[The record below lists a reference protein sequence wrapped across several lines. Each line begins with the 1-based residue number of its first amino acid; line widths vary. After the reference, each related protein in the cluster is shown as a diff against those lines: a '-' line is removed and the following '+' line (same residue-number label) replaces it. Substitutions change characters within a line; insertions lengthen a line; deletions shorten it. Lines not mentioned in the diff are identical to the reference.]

1 MEKLFEDIKVTYDVW
16 LYDDNNSLDEYVDT
30 PEDDLYPEPFGVKLR
45 QSRRYMLTNG
55 FFKNKTISNNEEAF
69 KGNYGNPF
77 AKVSMSRRIAS
88 VTKNEDKVSI
98 KIFRYS
104 RGRNVGKKYFRVRT
118 NLEYIS
124 YNIKTNALY
133 YGKIINYHLKRKAIK
148 KCNRVLLTSDWLES
162 INCYI
167 NGSLGHSDSQS
178 NMLESFVNGIPGTEK
193 YSGEPK
199 MRFYKYFLEKS
210 GAKLPNNWDAFIC
223 VYPQPTKKLLKKV
236 NYKFIDS
243 YMDLHKLKGDKIK
256 RCLHLVKVI
265 NLEYLHFAYQVFGE
279 KYILSKPD
287 EDIVKILQFSNYY
300 GGTYYNLNDYTKAEK
315 NNAYE
320 IFKLI
325 LDEKIDLST
334 FTDHIRFKLR
344 LSDINPVKWK
354 SKTLDD
360 FNDEHYEWSEKVA
373 DLSKCRYDRFY
384 GNDFKGWVE
393 QNIAVNEI
401 DYYPVLLTN
410 SSEYNF
416 ESMTQNNC
424 VRTYI
429 NKPSA
434 MIISLREGSNTGK
447 NKLTIEYNL
456 VCTDWE
462 TKEITLKRVQTKR
475 KSNMIPEPEWDE
487 PLRILD
493 LRIKELC
500 KQKLFT
506 LPKIQVT
513 FKNMSKIESGLN
525 IGDDGFIQWDNRAVQ
540 AGHSLNFYEFDDL
553 P

>member
-1 MEKLFEDIKVTYDVW
+1 
-16 LYDDNNSLDEYVDT
+16 LD
-30 PEDDLYPEPFGVKLR
+30 
-45 QSRRYMLTNG
+45 
-55 FFKNKTISNNEEAF
+55 
-69 KGNYGNPF
+69 
-77 AKVSMSRRIAS
+77 
-88 VTKNEDKVSI
+88 
-98 KIFRYS
+98 
-104 RGRNVGKKYFRVRT
+104 
-118 NLEYIS
+118 
-124 YNIKTNALY
+124 
-133 YGKIINYHLKRKAIK
+133 
-148 KCNRVLLTSDWLES
+148 
-162 INCYI
+162 
-167 NGSLGHSDSQS
+167 
-178 NMLESFVNGIPGTEK
+178 
-193 YSGEPK
+193 
-199 MRFYKYFLEKS
+199 
-210 GAKLPNNWDAFIC
+210 
-223 VYPQPTKKLLKKV
+223 
-236 NYKFIDS
+236 
-243 YMDLHKLKGDKIK
+243 
-256 RCLHLVKVI
+256 
-265 NLEYLHFAYQVFGE
+265 
-279 KYILSKPD
+279 
-287 EDIVKILQFSNYY
+287 Y

-410 SSEYNF
+410 SSDYNF

>member
-1 MEKLFEDIKVTYDVW
+1 M
-16 LYDDNNSLDEYVDT
+16 
-30 PEDDLYPEPFGVKLR
+30 
-45 QSRRYMLTNG
+45 
-55 FFKNKTISNNEEAF
+55 
-69 KGNYGNPF
+69 
-77 AKVSMSRRIAS
+77 
-88 VTKNEDKVSI
+88 
-98 KIFRYS
+98 
-104 RGRNVGKKYFRVRT
+104 
-118 NLEYIS
+118 
-124 YNIKTNALY
+124 
-133 YGKIINYHLKRKAIK
+133 
-148 KCNRVLLTSDWLES
+148 
-162 INCYI
+162 
-167 NGSLGHSDSQS
+167 
-178 NMLESFVNGIPGTEK
+178 
-193 YSGEPK
+193 
-199 MRFYKYFLEKS
+199 
-210 GAKLPNNWDAFIC
+210 
-223 VYPQPTKKLLKKV
+223 
-236 NYKFIDS
+236 
-243 YMDLHKLKGDKIK
+243 
-256 RCLHLVKVI
+256 
-265 NLEYLHFAYQVFGE
+265 
-279 KYILSKPD
+279 
-287 EDIVKILQFSNYY
+287 
-300 GGTYYNLNDYTKAEK
+300 
-315 NNAYE
+315 
-320 IFKLI
+320 
-325 LDEKIDLST
+325 
-334 FTDHIRFKLR
+334 
-344 LSDINPVKWK
+344 
-354 SKTLDD
+354 
-360 FNDEHYEWSEKVA
+360 
-373 DLSKCRYDRFY
+373 
-384 GNDFKGWVE
+384 
-393 QNIAVNEI
+393 NEI